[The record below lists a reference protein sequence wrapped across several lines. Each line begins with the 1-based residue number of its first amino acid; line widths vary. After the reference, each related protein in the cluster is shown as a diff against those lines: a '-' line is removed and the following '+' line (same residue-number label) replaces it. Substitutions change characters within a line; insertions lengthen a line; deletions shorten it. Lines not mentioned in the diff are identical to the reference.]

1 MTDGRNWGRRSPVR
15 GAAGAAMLMMACA
28 GPATAAPA
36 QAGNVQ
42 KAMEELAR
50 VPGVVGAVG
59 GAYVDGRSIGLG
71 SAGSRFLNG
80 RGGRIPA
87 NARFRIGSQTKEMV
101 ATVVLR
107 LVEEGRLGVDDK
119 LGDLLPEVTRENL
132 VARADEIT
140 VRQMLRHTSGIPD
153 WYAKEP
159 NPDGSEGDVSFDVF
173 DFTTPYQP
181 LDLVKWSRSRPRTGE
196 PGEKYSYSNTNYT
209 LLGMI
214 IERLT
219 GHDLATELHRHLF
232 GPLGMTKT
240 YLPVKPPEGVK
251 GPHGHGY
258 YPDVS
263 GNLRDVDRFNAGF
276 GGAAGGVVSTA
287 HDVSAFKRAFSRGK
301 LLPPALQRV
310 LTDRLP
316 NDPPPGGGGPA
327 FCNGELDGFFTGGST
342 AGYLAMTFY
351 TKDGSRQ
358 LSMSTTL
365 SVKDI
370 SGPAEGMFKAVET
383 VFCPPSSAAAPGPST
398 RP

>member
-1 MTDGRNWGRRSPVR
+1 MTDDRNRGWRSPVW
-15 GAAGAAMLMMACA
+15 GAAGVVMLTMACA

-36 QAGNVQ
+36 RAGNVQ
-42 KAMEELAR
+42 RAMEELAR

-71 SAGSRFLNG
+71 SAGSRLLNG
-80 RGGRIPA
+80 RGGRIPT

-101 ATVVLR
+101 ATVVLQ

-119 LGDLLPEVTRENL
+119 LGDLLPVVAKENL

-181 LDLVKWSRSRPRTGE
+181 LDLVKWSRGRPRTGE

-232 GPLGMTKT
+232 GPLGMTRT
-240 YLPVKPPEGVK
+240 YLPVRPPEGIK

-258 YPDVS
+258 YPDAD
-263 GNLRDVDRFNAGF
+263 GELRDVDRFNAGF

-287 HDVSAFKRAFSRGK
+287 HDVSAFKRAFSQGK

-327 FCNGELDGFFTGGST
+327 FCDGELDGFFMGGST
-342 AGYLAMTFY
+342 AGYLAMTFS

-383 VFCPPSSAAAPGPST
+383 VFCPSSSAD
-398 RP
+398 